1 MGVSFRVARWAD
13 QAASLRS
20 STPPRTIYGVIP
32 KLVLGEW
39 VVGRIV
45 ASVGLIL

>member
-1 MGVSFRVARWAD
+1 MGVSFRVARWAN
-13 QAASLRS
+13 QTGSLRS

-32 KLVLGEW
+32 KLVLDVW

-45 ASVGLIL
+45 APVGLNL